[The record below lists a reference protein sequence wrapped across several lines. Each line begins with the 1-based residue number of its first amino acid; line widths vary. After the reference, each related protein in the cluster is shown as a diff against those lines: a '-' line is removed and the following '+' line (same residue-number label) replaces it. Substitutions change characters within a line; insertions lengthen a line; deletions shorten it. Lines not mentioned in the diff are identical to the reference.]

1 MKHYLNAAEN
11 AARAAGKL
19 LRANFPQRQRVNV
32 VAAHDIKLEIDV
44 QAQELISNLLL
55 EEFPAHALYGEE
67 GIVGDQSSDHQW
79 IVDPLD
85 GTVNYFYGIPHFC
98 TSIALRL
105 RGEIIAGVIYD
116 PIRNEMW
123 AGQKGDVSKLNG
135 SRIHVSDRTELAE
148 TVISI
153 GLAKTGETINTNFPL
168 LQQMIHRVRKC
179 RVLGSAALDMA
190 YVACGRFDAYI
201 ETGISLWDIAAGAL
215 LVENAGGTVDLRPRE
230 NMKDKYSIVASNGR
244 IDVQL

>member
-1 MKHYLNAAEN
+1 MKLYLNAAEN
-11 AARAAGKL
+11 AARTAGEL
-19 LRANFPQRQRVNV
+19 LRENFHRRQHVKAA
-32 VAAHDIKLEIDV
+32 AAHDIKLEIDV
-44 QAQELISNLLL
+44 QAQELIAKLLL

-67 GIVGDQSSDHQW
+67 GIVGDQSSGHQW

-98 TSIALRL
+98 VSIALRL
-105 RGEIIAGVIYD
+105 DKQIIVGVIYD
-116 PIRNEMW
+116 PIRDEIW
-123 AGQKGDVSKLNG
+123 TGQKGEVSKLNG
-135 SRIHVSDRTELAE
+135 SPIHVSDRADLAE

-153 GLAKTGETINTNFPL
+153 GLAKTGETIDKNFPL

-190 YVACGRFDAYI
+190 YVACGRFDGYI
-201 ETGISLWDIAAGAL
+201 ETGISLWDIAAGCL

-230 NMKDKYSIVASNGR
+230 NMKDKYSITASNG
-244 IDVQL
+244 ILDLKL